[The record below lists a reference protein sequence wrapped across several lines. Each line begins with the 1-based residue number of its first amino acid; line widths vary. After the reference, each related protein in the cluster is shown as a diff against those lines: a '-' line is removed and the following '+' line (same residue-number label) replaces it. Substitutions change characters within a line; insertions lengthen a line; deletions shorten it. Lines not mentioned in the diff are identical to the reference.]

1 MLIYVLIFIEDKLI
15 QITPMALKMALMA
28 LKCYLIKNRFKW
40 EAYKETGTG
49 ICMKMPDKCRIP
61 CKVIYVYSGRYMQ
74 IITYN
79 LWERVVTVC

>member
-1 MLIYVLIFIEDKLI
+1 MLIYVLIFFEDRLI

-28 LKCYLIKNRFKW
+28 LKCHLIKNRFKW
-40 EAYKETGTG
+40 EACQGTGTG
-49 ICMKMPDKCRIP
+49 ICMKMPAKCRISW
-61 CKVIYVYSGRYMQ
+61 KVIYVYSARNMQ